1 MSGPNDFFDTL
12 EAPCVEPQGEM
23 SSLSSSSSMAAEQ
36 MMVDPGGNA
45 SDVIGYA
52 QDFGYSKGGRTKFS
66 DIPVKDVVIVFFML
80 ALWLYSIMLIV
91 RAWAKI
97 HVLPDSANN
106 IGGNM
111 WKFVMEYLQKK
122 RKGANGS
129 LNDTKSNPRTS
140 ISSSKREDSMIPFT
154 EGQVPSHP
162 DKCII
167 QMEETHLGAEKER
180 KESIDSV
187 TNGTCFPIQREDLT
201 SFQVSIHSQEREEED
216 SYSHQAIYPHP
227 VAQDPEGIS
236 IEAVSSDEANTITD
250 KGIIINFN
258 QDGTGC
264 SGHPELP
271 EPYSNPRAEPEETDT
286 IKARELAQNPGPQT
300 EPFCGGGHKSGSRLL
315 KHTCSNPSFS
325 VSKDFEISPEL
336 VERLTSH
343 EVVNFHSN
351 PSDNTSHN
359 PSLPYETT

>member
-1 MSGPNDFFDTL
+1 M
-12 EAPCVEPQGEM
+12 A
-23 SSLSSSSSMAAEQ
+23 SLSSSSMTSEQ

-45 SDVIGYA
+45 SDVIGFA

-97 HVLPDSANN
+97 HVLPDSATN

-140 ISSSKREDSMIPFT
+140 ISSTKREESMIPFT
-154 EGQVPSHP
+154 EGQLLNHE

-167 QMEETHLGAEKER
+167 NMEETHLGPDMER
-180 KESIDSV
+180 KDSIDSD
-187 TNGTCFPIQREDLT
+187 TEGTCSPIQREEHT
-201 SFQVSIHSQEREEED
+201 SFQVSIHSQDEEQEA
-216 SYSHQAIYPHP
+216 SSSHAAICPLP
-227 VAQDPEGIS
+227 VAQVPQKIS
-236 IEAVSSDEANTITD
+236 SEVVSTDESNTLTD

-258 QDGTGC
+258 QDGTAC
-264 SGHPELP
+264 SGHGDPPESYSSHKEEVVDTVKAL
-271 EPYSNPRAEPEETDT
+271 EPS
-286 IKARELAQNPGPQT
+286 QNPGASPLDHLCNRKH
-300 EPFCGGGHKSGSRLL
+300 ESGSKLL

-336 VERLTSH
+336 VERLTSN

-351 PSDNTSHN
+351 PSNSPAHN
-359 PSLPYETT
+359 QSIPYETTM